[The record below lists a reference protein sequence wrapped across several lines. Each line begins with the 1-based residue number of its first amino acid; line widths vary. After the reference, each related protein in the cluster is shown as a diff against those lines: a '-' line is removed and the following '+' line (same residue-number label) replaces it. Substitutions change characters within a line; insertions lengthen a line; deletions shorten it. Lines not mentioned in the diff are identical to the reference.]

1 MELEKFKKL
10 IKSSKQWQEVE
21 ILRLYLDDTE
31 AKAKANNNYTEEF
44 KNWLLWARKKADWY
58 DPQINGED
66 ELLNDK
72 DKENINSE
80 KKPSPY
86 SYQY

>member
-1 MELEKFKKL
+1 MLKN
-10 IKSSKQWQEVE
+10 SKQWQEVE
-21 ILRLYLDDTE
+21 ILRRYLDDTE
-31 AKAKANNNYTEEF
+31 TKAKNNNTFTEEF

-72 DKENINSE
+72 DKENVTAE
-80 KKPSPY
+80 KKQNSWH
-86 SYQY
+86 